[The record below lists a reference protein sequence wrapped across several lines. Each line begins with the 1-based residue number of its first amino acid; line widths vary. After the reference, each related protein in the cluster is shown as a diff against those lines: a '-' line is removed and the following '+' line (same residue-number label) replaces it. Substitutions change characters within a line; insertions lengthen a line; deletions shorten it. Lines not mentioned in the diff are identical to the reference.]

1 MIARSVP
8 IVVIL
13 TLTALLVSGCEKKT
27 PEASPNIAAIPARVE
42 TPELRMITEWNEFT
56 GRFQALDRV
65 EIRSRVGGYLE
76 EIRFKDGQE
85 VKKGDVLFVVDQ
97 RPFEIELKSAEARF
111 EFADKEFK
119 RAGGLRKSNA
129 ISEEEYDQRI
139 QEMRV
144 AKAEMENAR
153 LNLEFSEIKAPFDG
167 RISRNL
173 VSSGSLISGGNAN
186 ATHLATLLTVSPIE
200 FYFEG
205 SEADVLAYHRLR
217 LSGGIT
223 GERGAAQPVYL
234 KLQDEDNFVHEG
246 IFNYV
251 DNELRTDTGT
261 MEGRAIFDNADGIFE
276 PGMFGRMRATFREPS
291 EYLVVPETII
301 GTEFNRKYV
310 YALSA
315 DNKAVRKYV
324 TLGQITEDGQR
335 VIKSGLETNDRV
347 VVGGLHMV
355 RPNALIS
362 PITEDQVATQQ
373 EGK

>member
-153 LNLEFSEIKAPFDG
+153 LNLEFSKIKAPFDG

-217 LSGGIT
+217 LSGSIT

-234 KLQDEDNFVHEG
+234 KLQDENTFVHEG

-261 MEGRAIFDNADGIFE
+261 MEGRAIFDNTNGIFE

-291 EYLVVPETII
+291 KYLVVPETII

-324 TLGQITEDGQR
+324 TLGQITEDSQR

>member
-27 PEASPNIAAIPARVE
+27 PDASPNIAAIPARVE

-217 LSGGIT
+217 LNGGIT

-315 DNKAVRKYV
+315 ENKAVRKYV